1 MNKKIRIYRF
11 IGACG
16 NLFGLSVI
24 LALSM
29 YAAVSA
35 EKNKINL
42 DKKEQKIKQLE
53 KENDQLRVLNKI
65 GARVCLPANTIRNN

>member
-1 MNKKIRIYRF
+1 MEKRIRIYRF

-16 NLFGLSVI
+16 NLFGLSII

-29 YAAVSA
+29 YVVVIAR
-35 EKNKINL
+35 KNKSEL
-42 DKKEQKIKQLE
+42 DRKEHKIKQLE

-65 GARVCLPANTIRNN
+65 GARVCLPANIIRNN

>member
-29 YAAVSA
+29 YVVINA
-35 EKNKINL
+35 ENNKIKL
-42 DKKEQKIKQLE
+42 DKKEHKIKQLE